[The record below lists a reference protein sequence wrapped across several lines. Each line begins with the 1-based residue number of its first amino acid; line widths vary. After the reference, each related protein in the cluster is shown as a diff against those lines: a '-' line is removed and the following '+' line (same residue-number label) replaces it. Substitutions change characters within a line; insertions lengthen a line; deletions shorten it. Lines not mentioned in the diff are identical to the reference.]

1 MAKERI
7 DKIIADQGKY
17 SRSQVRELCRR
28 GQVTLNGAIVKD
40 AGTKADREQ
49 DELTV
54 AGERVDSRARIY
66 LMMNKPAGVVSAS
79 RDPREK
85 TVVDLVP
92 EPLRRRGLFPAGR
105 LDKDTVGFVLLT
117 NDGDFAHRMLSP
129 KHHVPKT
136 YEALVTGNPDEKTVE
151 AFAAGMTLEDGS
163 VCRPAELTLVRP
175 GEPALVRVVLH
186 EGMYHQIKRMFL
198 CQGCEVV
205 GLKRIQMGGLPL
217 DENLAPGECR
227 EILTKE
233 KEKIL

>member
-1 MAKERI
+1 MGKERI
-7 DKIIADQGKY
+7 DKIIAAQGKY
-17 SRSQVRELCRR
+17 SRSQVRELCRK
-28 GQVTLNGAIVKD
+28 GQVTVNGRTVKD
-40 AGTKADREQ
+40 PGEKADREQ
-49 DELTV
+49 DEILA
-54 AGERVDSRARIY
+54 AGEPAAQALVY

-92 EPLRRRGLFPAGR
+92 QELRRRGLFPAGR

-117 NDGDFAHRMLSP
+117 NDGQFAHRMLSP
-129 KHHVPKT
+129 RQHVPKT
-136 YEALVTGNPDEKTVE
+136 YEALVTGNPDDETVR
-151 AFAAGMTLEDGS
+151 AFAAGVTLEDGAL
-163 VCRPAELTLVRP
+163 CRPAELTLLRP
-175 GEPALVRVVLH
+175 GDPALVQVVIH

-205 GLKRIQMGGLPL
+205 WLKRTRIGGLAL
-217 DENLAPGECR
+217 DEALAPGECR